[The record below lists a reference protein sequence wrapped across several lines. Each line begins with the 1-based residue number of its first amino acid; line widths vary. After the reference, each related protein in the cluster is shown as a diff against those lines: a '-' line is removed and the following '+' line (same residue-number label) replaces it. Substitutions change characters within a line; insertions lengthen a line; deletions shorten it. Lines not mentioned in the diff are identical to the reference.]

1 MPNVERQ
8 KLTAAWL
15 NIVAA
20 GTVSTGAVVQLAAVS
35 SGERAGPAAV
45 QSMATAFA
53 FLLAGV
59 LLHLLARQLIG
70 PGSAEGEAGAQPSRE
85 RQD

>member
-1 MPNVERQ
+1 MPSDEPR

-15 NIVAA
+15 NILAA

-35 SGERAGPAAV
+35 SGERVGAAAV
-45 QSMATAFA
+45 QSMLTAFVC
-53 FLLAGV
+53 LVGGV
-59 LLHLLARQLIG
+59 VLHLLARRLVG
-70 PGSAEGEAGAQPSRE
+70 PGSADAERVAQPARE

>member
-35 SGERAGPAAV
+35 SGERAGPAAL

-53 FLLAGV
+53 FLVAGLV
-59 LLHLLARQLIG
+59 LHLLARQLIG
-70 PGSAEGEAGAQPSRE
+70 PRPAEGEAGEQRSRE

>member
-1 MPNVERQ
+1 MPNVEKQ

-35 SGERAGPAAV
+35 SGDRAGAAAL